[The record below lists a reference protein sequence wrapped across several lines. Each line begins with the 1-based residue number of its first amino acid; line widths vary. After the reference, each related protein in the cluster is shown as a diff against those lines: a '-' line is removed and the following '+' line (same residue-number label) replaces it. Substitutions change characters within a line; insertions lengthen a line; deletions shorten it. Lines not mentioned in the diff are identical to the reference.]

1 MDNFTL
7 TIAATESTGS
17 GTFTLTPTQDSV
29 SEGNETIDVT
39 GTASGF
45 TVTQAEMTLTDDDQ
59 PTTTQI
65 ALELDPGTVAE
76 GAGAT
81 TITVTAK
88 LSGDAQAASTEV
100 KVSVTGDTATAG
112 TDFAAVA
119 SVKLTIA
126 AGQTTATASFTLT
139 PVDDAVDEPDET
151 LAVSGVTAASELP
164 VTPATLTL
172 GDDDERGVTVRPTE
186 LRLRPGERKSYTL
199 RLSSEPTATAM
210 VEVIVPPASILDLT
224 VEPATLTFTP
234 ATWQTPQTVEVTAH
248 ADSVADAS
256 ATRLE
261 LEHAV
266 SGGDYDQLPAQPV
279 AVSIDDNQDGAPDD
293 NPAPDDTQP
302 EDPPD
307 GNPPADEP
315 PADVPPR
322 PRPPPPPPPPPPG
335 VTVADAR
342 ALESA
347 GQMEFTVR
355 LGSRASRQV
364 TVNYATTAGTA
375 TEGADYARTTG
386 TLTFRAGGAR
396 ARTLAVPL
404 VNDLL
409 DEADE
414 SFEVELS
421 SALHATLARAR
432 ATGTIEDDD
441 PAPELRIADRSALE
455 SAGQMEFTVELSA
468 ASGRQVTVSYATA
481 AGTAAGTATEGVDY
495 TRTVGA
501 LTFQPGALSQTLAV
515 PMLDDALDEVH
526 ETFAVRLSS
535 VRHATPAG
543 GEATLTATG
552 TIVDDDE
559 PGVSIAADAAAV
571 AEGQVASFTVT
582 RVGVV
587 TAPLAVTVEVT
598 ESGAYVVGELTTQ
611 VTIEA
616 DAHSA
621 KLLIATEDDTTDEPD
636 GAVTAALAA
645 GVGYVLVDPVSA
657 SVTVTDDDAA
667 PGLTIADARAVES
680 AGQIEFTVRM
690 AAASG
695 HRVTVTCTSADGTA
709 TADEDYRPE
718 LGVLILEPGQT
729 VGKIRMAVLDDTLD
743 ELDETFTM
751 VLDDPVHATLPDG
764 TATATGTIEDDD
776 ASLARVWL
784 ARFGRTVA
792 SHVADAV
799 DGRLREDAPSGGQAS
814 VAGRRLSPGGGTARS
829 EGAEQTR
836 FRTLEFRELLNG
848 SSFHLALST
857 ADAEKDEPGAV
868 RGGRWTAWGRGG
880 ATRLAGVEGDLS
892 VGGSVATGMVGA
904 DYDWGRLVTGL
915 SVAYSGGGGEYT
927 VRGTGDLKDRTG
939 DLQSW
944 LLSTHPYA
952 SLKLTDRLQ
961 VWGLL
966 GYGLGQMS
974 LAEDG
979 GALETDIEL
988 VMGAFGGRGVLLSRV
1003 ENGAVDL
1010 TVKAD
1015 GFILQVSGEEADGL
1029 PAATAEV
1036 SRVRLLL
1043 EGSVDAL
1050 RGPAGVLTPSL
1061 QVGGRYDGGAAETG
1075 AGLEVGGGLSYAYPA
1090 WGLTLAA
1097 NGRLLLA
1104 HQDRDY
1110 EEWGAGGSL
1119 RLAPGA
1125 AGRGPSL
1132 SFNTSWGD
1140 TSSSVEQLWSQG
1152 AGPATGLAA
1161 EAGTA
1166 PAGRLAAELS
1176 YGLEVAGGG
1185 GVLTPYAG
1193 MALADGG
1200 ARNYRL
1206 GGRFTLRPSLS
1217 LSLEGD
1223 RREGAGHAA
1232 VPVHGLTLSG
1242 SLRW

>member
-1 MDNFTL
+1 M
-7 TIAATESTGS
+7 
-17 GTFTLTPTQDSV
+17 
-29 SEGNETIDVT
+29 T

-76 GAGAT
+76 GAGTT

-256 ATRLE
+256 ATHLE

-307 GNPPADEP
+307 GNTPDDDP

-355 LGSRASRQV
+355 MGSRASRQV

-386 TLTFRAGGAR
+386 TLTFRAGGAL

-421 SALHATLARAR
+421 GALHATLARAR

-481 AGTAAGTATEGVDY
+481 TGTATEGVDY

-559 PGVSIAADAAAV
+559 PGVSIAADAADAAAV

-645 GVGYVLVDPVSA
+645 GAGYVLVDPVSA

-667 PGLTIADARAVES
+667 PELTIADARVVES
-680 AGQIEFTVRM
+680 AGQMEFTVRM
-690 AAASG
+690 GSRAS
-695 HRVTVTCTSADGTA
+695 RQVTVNYATTAGTA
-709 TADEDYRPE
+709 TEGADYAR
-718 LGVLILEPGQT
+718 T
-729 VGKIRMAVLDDTLD
+729 
-743 ELDETFTM
+743 
-751 VLDDPVHATLPDG
+751 
-764 TATATGTIEDDD
+764 TGTLTFR
-776 ASLARVWL
+776 AGGGAR
-784 ARFGRTVA
+784 
-792 SHVADAV
+792 ADA
-799 DGRLREDAPSGGQAS
+799 GGAARERP
-814 VAGRRLSPGGGTARS
+814 AG
-829 EGAEQTR
+829 
-836 FRTLEFRELLNG
+836 
-848 SSFHLALST
+848 
-857 ADAEKDEPGAV
+857 
-868 RGGRWTAWGRGG
+868 RGGRELRGRAEQRAARDAGAGAGDGDDRGRRPGAGAEDRRSERAGERRADGIHGGAERGERPASDGELCDGSGDGNGRCGLHPDRGG
-880 ATRLAGVEGDLS
+880 TDVPAG
-892 VGGSVATGMVGA
+892 
-904 DYDWGRLVTGL
+904 
-915 SVAYSGGGGEYT
+915 
-927 VRGTGDLKDRTG
+927 GTESD
-939 DLQSW
+939 
-944 LLSTHPYA
+944 A
-952 SLKLTDRLQ
+952 
-961 VWGLL
+961 
-966 GYGLGQMS
+966 
-974 LAEDG
+974 G
-979 GALETDIEL
+979 GAHARRRI
-988 VMGAFGGRGVLLSRV
+988 GRSAR
-1003 ENGAVDL
+1003 D
-1010 TVKAD
+1010 
-1015 GFILQVSGEEADGL
+1015 
-1029 PAATAEV
+1029 
-1036 SRVRLLL
+1036 
-1043 EGSVDAL
+1043 L
-1050 RGPAGVLTPSL
+1050 RGPAE
-1061 QVGGRYDGGAAETG
+1061 QC
-1075 AGLEVGGGLSYAYPA
+1075 PA
-1090 WGLTLAA
+1090 
-1097 NGRLLLA
+1097 
-1104 HQDRDY
+1104 RD
-1110 EEWGAGGSL
+1110 
-1119 RLAPGA
+1119 
-1125 AGRGPSL
+1125 
-1132 SFNTSWGD
+1132 
-1140 TSSSVEQLWSQG
+1140 
-1152 AGPATGLAA
+1152 
-1161 EAGTA
+1161 
-1166 PAGRLAAELS
+1166 
-1176 YGLEVAGGG
+1176 AGGG
-1185 GVLTPYAG
+1185 
-1193 MALADGG
+1193 
-1200 ARNYRL
+1200 
-1206 GGRFTLRPSLS
+1206 
-1217 LSLEGD
+1217 
-1223 RREGAGHAA
+1223 
-1232 VPVHGLTLSG
+1232 
-1242 SLRW
+1242 